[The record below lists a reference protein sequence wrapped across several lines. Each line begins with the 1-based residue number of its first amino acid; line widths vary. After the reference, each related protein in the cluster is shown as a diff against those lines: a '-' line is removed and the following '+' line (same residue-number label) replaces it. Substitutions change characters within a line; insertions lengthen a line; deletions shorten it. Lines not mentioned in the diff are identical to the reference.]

1 MCSHYQALKDQER
14 MRKYF
19 AAHPSAEVP
28 ADMWPRYIGVF
39 VRRADGAARMDGA
52 ERRERSKAFAHFP
65 GTALL
70 LWPRPAGRARPCPTR
85 RPAPF
90 RSAGCRFGRVQHPA
104 RNAPNH
110 PAPATPSAHVNCPAL
125 RQRPPGPP
133 GIHRAAP
140 GPEP

>member
-52 ERRERSKAFAHFP
+52 ERRRGDRKPCPLP

-70 LWPRPAGRARPCPTR
+70 LASPC
-85 RPAPF
+85 
-90 RSAGCRFGRVQHPA
+90 RS
-104 RNAPNH
+104 
-110 PAPATPSAHVNCPAL
+110 
-125 RQRPPGPP
+125 RPPLPNTTTSS
-133 GIHRAAP
+133 IS
-140 GPEP
+140 

>member
-52 ERRERSKAFAHFP
+52 ERRREIESLAHFP

-70 LWPRPAGRARPCPTR
+70 LGLALQVAPALAQHDDQLHFVVQVG
-85 RPAPF
+85 
-90 RSAGCRFGRVQHPA
+90 RFGRVQHPA
-104 RNAPNH
+104 RKCA
-110 PAPATPSAHVNCPAL
+110 AKYL
-125 RQRPPGPP
+125 RIRS
-133 GIHRAAP
+133 
-140 GPEP
+140 